1 MTNMTIDNLKTIV
14 PSVFATA
21 PAPKMSEKYTF
32 VPTLELLESFD
43 REGWKVSSAKQM
55 GKGLYASHQLR
66 LRNGAMPNVGDT
78 LIEAIISNSHNG
90 LLKLSVSAGLH
101 RLVCSNGL
109 TVPTAVSS
117 KISVKHMRV
126 DLGSVRQITDE
137 FAIRLPMIE
146 KSVKRLSETILTE
159 DQAVSMATKAVSL
172 RWESGNLPVGMTI
185 SQLLE
190 PARKEDEGMSAWQI
204 FNTLQEKLVRGGLRY
219 STEKGRR
226 NTMKE
231 LKNFQKVNTINT
243 ELWELA
249 ESYC

>member
-1 MTNMTIDNLKTIV
+1 MTQMTIDNLKTIV

-32 VPTLELLESFD
+32 VPTVEILENFD

-78 LIEAIISNSHNG
+78 LLEAIISNSHNG

-117 KISVKHMRV
+117 QISVKHMRV

-137 FAIRLPMIE
+137 FATRLPLIE
-146 KSVKRLSETILTE
+146 KSVKRLTETILTQEQAE
-159 DQAVSMATKAVSL
+159 DMANKAIKL
-172 RWESGNLPVGMTI
+172 RWENGSVPVGITI
-185 SQLLE
+185 PKLLE
-190 PARKEDEGMSAWQI
+190 PARQEDQGLSAWQV
-204 FNTLQEKLVRGGLRY
+204 FNTLQEKFIRGGLRY
-219 STEKGRR
+219 STEKGRG